1 MNFYGPQVS
10 PFPSF
15 VFALRSG
22 GAGGG
27 CGSGGGGGAGV
38 ATGPSATML
47 STAAATLAAAR
58 AAVAVAEPRRGLLVL
73 NSRHLAPSTIIILD
87 TAILGFFAAM
97 RGLWEEV
104 AYMSSQERRDSN
116 KMKPISET
124 QKIAWGITLG
134 SIKLNSLELT
144 TPNDCRE
151 RQSLTNLTNWLKAL

>member
-1 MNFYGPQVS
+1 MNFYGTQAS
-10 PFPSF
+10 PLPSF

-38 ATGPSATML
+38 VPGPSVTML

-87 TAILGFFAAM
+87 TAILGFLAAM
-97 RGLWEEV
+97 RGLWRGRWHIGYV
-104 AYMSSQERRDSN
+104 RTERAR
-116 KMKPISET
+116 SET
-124 QKIAWGITLG
+124 K
-134 SIKLNSLELT
+134 
-144 TPNDCRE
+144 C
-151 RQSLTNLTNWLKAL
+151 